1 MWVCHTLNLYVT
13 SLTTSSNIWL
23 LASSCVSDKE
33 KTISGCVCRHTVPFH
48 LIEPLNRKSV
58 KEINSWTVTMKFPRV
73 LSDARVLLIKFRKTS
88 LQNLMNFSF
97 PSRTAFFLVTKSDD
111 WDSVSQVKRT
121 QRPVLIPQV
130 HGLAE
135 QRPLNLACQRALSS
149 LQQLRLSAKSM
160 TLPSNSSDSKAKE
173 ESEMLSQKLNLCTFY
188 FLSIS

>member
-1 MWVCHTLNLYVT
+1 
-13 SLTTSSNIWL
+13 
-23 LASSCVSDKE
+23 
-33 KTISGCVCRHTVPFH
+33 
-48 LIEPLNRKSV
+48 
-58 KEINSWTVTMKFPRV
+58 MKFPRV
-73 LSDARVLLIKFRKTS
+73 LSDTRVLLIKFRKTS
-88 LQNLMNFSF
+88 LQKLMNFSF

-111 WDSVSQVKRT
+111 WDSVSQVKRA

-135 QRPLNLACQRALSS
+135 QRPLNLAYQRALSS

-160 TLPSNSSDSKAKE
+160 TLPSISSDSKAKE